1 MPHVTVTR
9 PDHRPPQWVGRGQ
22 EFATRRAGVKALLPG
37 GGTALWVEG
46 EPGTGKSSVVAEALA
61 VAGGLGGAN
70 RNRCRKVSS
79 HDDYSSPGPAATI
92 YV

>member
-1 MPHVTVTR
+1 MPHVTTTW

-22 EFATRRAGVKALLPG
+22 EFATLRAGIKALRRG
-37 GGTALWVEG
+37 GGTAVWVEG

-61 VAGGLGGAN
+61 GAGALGGTN

-79 HDDYSSPGPAATI
+79 HDDYSLPGPAVTMYA
-92 YV
+92 

>member
-1 MPHVTVTR
+1 MPLVTTTR

-22 EFATRRAGVKALLPG
+22 EFATVRAGIKALLRG
-37 GGTALWVEG
+37 GGTALWVDG

-61 VAGGLGGAN
+61 GAGGLGGAN
-70 RNRCRKVSS
+70 RNRCCKVSS
-79 HDDYSSPGPAATI
+79 HDDYSSPGPAASM